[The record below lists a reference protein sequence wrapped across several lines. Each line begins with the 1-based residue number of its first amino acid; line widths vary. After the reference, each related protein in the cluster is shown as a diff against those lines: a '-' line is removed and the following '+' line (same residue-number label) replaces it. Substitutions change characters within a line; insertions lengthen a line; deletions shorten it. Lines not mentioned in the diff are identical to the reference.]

1 MRIYETEPAVVE
13 DIEESEEEEEKE
25 EEFPGRLGLVDL

>member
-25 EEFPGRLGLVDL
+25 EEFPGRFGLVDL